1 MISIFKSR
9 KIVVNL
15 SLALFILIP
24 GSGCEK
30 ARVPNIISTELNE
43 VKKAIEEVQAN
54 VDQKEKELGELQATL
69 DQKEKELELGE
80 LRATLDQKEKE
91 LELGELL
98 ATLDQKERELETVKI
113 QLAEA
118 TKEEEVY
125 IIVPQGE
132 IFQRYHGA
140 PPLYGARLDI
150 SYKSADGAVGV
161 KSLSYDVC
169 LIVKQSEFASKIQKI
184 EVYTTG
190 STKYT
195 ICDNTAVDSGGDDT
209 ALTEADDGS
218 TSGDAV
224 LAGDDPASAE
234 EAAAVASEEDDPAS
248 AEEATAVA
256 SEEDDPASAEEA
268 AAVASEEDDPASA
281 EEATAVA
288 SEEDDPTLCTPAHYT
303 VMSTSGSTNPIHRDI
318 WVVDN
323 IRKDAARYEK
333 YIDIT
338 YPTNL
343 NMPEDTDSETLRI
356 VRDKIGNTF
365 KDRDYCLSE
374 VVL

>member
-1 MISIFKSR
+1 M
-9 KIVVNL
+9 
-15 SLALFILIP
+15 
-24 GSGCEK
+24 
-30 ARVPNIISTELNE
+30 
-43 VKKAIEEVQAN
+43 
-54 VDQKEKELGELQATL
+54 
-69 DQKEKELELGE
+69 
-80 LRATLDQKEKE
+80 
-91 LELGELL
+91 ELGELL

-234 EAAAVASEEDDPAS
+234 EA
-248 AEEATAVA
+248 
-256 SEEDDPASAEEA
+256 
-268 AAVASEEDDPASA
+268 
-281 EEATAVA
+281 TAVA